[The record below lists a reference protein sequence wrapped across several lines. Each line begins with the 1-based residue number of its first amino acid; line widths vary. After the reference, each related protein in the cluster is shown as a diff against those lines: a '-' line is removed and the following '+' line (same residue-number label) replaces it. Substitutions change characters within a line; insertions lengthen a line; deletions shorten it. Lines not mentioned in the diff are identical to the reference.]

1 MKRSQTYN
9 PIWIENTI
17 WYINTDNN
25 NTPSTPRQKER
36 IENTVCSCS
45 ICIANSS
52 GVIFGIFFSCWPITI
67 IATKATW
74 TSNVCARKMRA
85 KGEKPESMLEK
96 KKNDSNNNN
105 NKTKHI
111 TQHNAM
117 SLSLTQKRIQKKIQR
132 SLKSAFWNSLKND
145 DDDEATTSRSTQVLY
160 RDYTI
165 SMLGKFIWVVE
176 RVK

>member
-117 SLSLTQKRIQKKIQR
+117 SLSLTQKRIQK
-132 SLKSAFWNSLKND
+132 N
-145 DDDEATTSRSTQVLY
+145 TTKFEISVL
-160 RDYTI
+160 
-165 SMLGKFIWVVE
+165 KFIKKRRRRSNNQQKHTGALPRLHNIDVGQVYMGSWTS
-176 RVK
+176 